1 MQGKHSSWLLA
12 ISLPRSCPDICLHWG
27 ACTLQAVTQ
36 PICKFDTAP
45 APVCASTMQT
55 AAEVS
60 VLEPMHE
67 LASPTAAPA
76 RRSSCKQIAK
86 AGSMGGEAVDGSG
99 ADAAAAAA
107 AAAPTT
113 AEAAAEPQAA
123 VEAVVAAPAQPA
135 PHPVVP
141 PQRREVL
148 LEGFTSPEVTHSLL
162 SHNAGNLI
170 SGSLVT
176 ISASN

>member
-1 MQGKHSSWLLA
+1 
-12 ISLPRSCPDICLHWG
+12 
-27 ACTLQAVTQ
+27 
-36 PICKFDTAP
+36 
-45 APVCASTMQT
+45 MQT
-55 AAEVS
+55 TAEVS
-60 VLEPMHE
+60 APEPVHE
-67 LASPTAAPA
+67 LAAPTAAPA

-107 AAAPTT
+107 AAPTT
-113 AEAAAEPQAA
+113 AAAAAEPQAA

-162 SHNAGNLI
+162 PHNAGNLI
-170 SGSLVT
+170 SGSLAT
-176 ISASN
+176 IGASN